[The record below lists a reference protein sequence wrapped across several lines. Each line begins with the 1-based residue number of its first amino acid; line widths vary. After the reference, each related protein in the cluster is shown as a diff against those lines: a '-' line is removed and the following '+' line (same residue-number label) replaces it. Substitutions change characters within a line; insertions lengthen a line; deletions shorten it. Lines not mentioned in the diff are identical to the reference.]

1 MADLD
6 LSKENLLGISDGMTG
21 AEMRERL
28 ALSTQYLA
36 NWYKATADTD
46 NKDVWWQKIDALRA
60 KVESTYAELQKPENQ
75 YFAGHVEKADYDEA
89 SAAWAQ
95 LWREL
100 TLSPDLIDISL
111 LSSLSDLGTTLIN
124 APGLLVPQLA
134 ESVGKALG
142 DSASRFFTQA
152 WPFLAA
158 AAALGLVYI
167 FRRPLVALAQKGV
180 G

>member
-6 LSKENLLGISDGMTG
+6 LSKENFLGISDGLTG

-28 ALSTQYLA
+28 ALSTQYIA
-36 NWYKATADTD
+36 NWYKATEDSD

-60 KVESTYAELQKPENQ
+60 KVESTYAELQQPANQ
-75 YFAGHVEKADYDEA
+75 YFAGRKEKADYDEA

-100 TLSPDLIDISL
+100 ILSTDTIDISL
-111 LSSLSDLGTTLIN
+111 LDQLADFGTTLIN
-124 APGLLVPQLA
+124 APGLLVPRLA

-152 WPFLAA
+152 WPFLLAA
-158 AAALGLVYI
+158 GALGVVYI